1 MSLSLLKECIRFAL
15 SEWTFDRAGYE
26 AAKASL
32 LGQPPSAGY
41 DSKEEA
47 QAALEKKRREE
58 EKKSSSREEKSDD
71 PVPLPK
77 REKSVETQFDEK
89 QRERPAP
96 KQGKRDPSKDKA
108 ALEQV
113 TQKVLDELEKFH
125 NDKKS
130 VPKARKFADK
140 SFASDLQNYLKR
152 ELGSKDMQKLTTRD
166 VEHLVKQ
173 ADYQFNRYIQ
183 GKVSSK

>member
-1 MSLSLLKECIRFAL
+1 MRLSLLKECIKLTL
-15 SEWTFDRAGYE
+15 SEWTFDRAGY
-26 AAKASL
+26 ADAKATLSR
-32 LGQPPSAGY
+32 QSPP
-41 DSKEEA
+41 SKEEA
-47 QAALEKKRREE
+47 QAALEKKRKEE
-58 EKKSSSREEKSDD
+58 EKKPPSREEKSGD
-71 PVPLPK
+71 PAPLPK
-77 REKSVETQFDEK
+77 REKSVEIQFDEK
-89 QRERPAP
+89 QAERPAP
-96 KQGKRDPSKDKA
+96 KQDKRDPSKDKA

-166 VEHLVKQ
+166 VEYLVKQ